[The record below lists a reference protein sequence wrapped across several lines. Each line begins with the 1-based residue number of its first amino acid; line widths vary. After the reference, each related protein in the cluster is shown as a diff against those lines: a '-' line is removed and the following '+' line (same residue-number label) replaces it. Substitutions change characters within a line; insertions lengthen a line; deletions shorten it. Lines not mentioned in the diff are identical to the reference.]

1 MWCIK
6 KIDAEYQ
13 RRMMDVLEVYERPYD
28 PKKPVICL
36 DEKSV
41 QLLAETRESIPAKPG
56 QVKRTDYEYHRH
68 GTVNLFVMVEPK
80 GKRHRVTVTKRRTTA
95 DFAREMEKIV
105 TTVYRHAESI
115 VLVTDNLN
123 IHHPKAI
130 LETLGEAKG
139 KIIVDKIEWH
149 YTPKHASWLD
159 MAEIEINALSS
170 QCLQQKIPTFQGMQR
185 QTAAWT
191 KDRNKKQIGIN
202 WQFTQKKAKEKF
214 KKYLGRFREKD

>member
-6 KIDAEYQ
+6 GIDAEYEQ
-13 RRMMDVLEVYERPYD
+13 RMMDVLEVYERPYD

-41 QLLAETRESIPAKPG
+41 QLLAETREPIPARPG
-56 QVKRTDYEYHRH
+56 RVKRTDYEYERK

-80 GKRHRVTVTKRRTTA
+80 GKRHRVTVTKRRANA
-95 DFAREMEKIV
+95 DFAKEMEKIV
-105 TTVYRHAESI
+105 MDMYRDAEKV

-123 IHHPKAI
+123 IHSPKAI
-130 LETLGEAKG
+130 LETLGEARG
-139 KIIVDKIEWH
+139 RLIVDKIEWH

-170 QCLQQKIPTFQGMQR
+170 QCLKQKIPAFQDMQK

-191 KDRNKKQIGIN
+191 HDRNKKEIGIT
-202 WQFTQKKAKEKF
+202 WQFTREKAREKF
-214 KKYLGRFREKD
+214 KLTSGVSMVN

>member
-6 KIDAEYQ
+6 KIDAEYEE
-13 RRMMDVLEVYERPYD
+13 RMMDVLEVYERPYD
-28 PKKPVICL
+28 PNKPVICL

-41 QLLAETRESIPAKPG
+41 QLLAETRRPVPAKPG
-56 QVKRTDYEYHRH
+56 TVKRTDYEYKRH

-80 GKRHRVTVTKRRTTA
+80 GKHHRVTVTKRRTKA
-95 DFAREMEKIV
+95 DFAKEMEKII
-105 TTVYRHAESI
+105 TNDYAKAEKVI
-115 VLVTDNLN
+115 LVTDNLN
-123 IHHPKAI
+123 IHSPQVI
-130 LETLGEAKG
+130 LETLGEERG
-139 KIIVDKIEWH
+139 RPIVDKIEWH

-170 QCLQQKIPTFQGMQR
+170 QCLQQKISTFQGMQQ

-202 WQFTQKKAKEKF
+202 WQFTREKAKEKF
-214 KKYLGRFREKD
+214 KKYLMMKIDN